1 MSEVRDLYGFLHPEI
16 TPEKEV
22 FVSERFKGKD
32 GKPMPFVIRPLEQE
46 VCDKIQRAC
55 IKTNKKGNS
64 EFDRIRYVDEITA
77 EAVVFPDLK
86 NAELQKAYGVL
97 GEVKLLRKMLYT
109 NEYNA
114 LIDAVQELSGMDD
127 DFDELKNDAKNE

>member
-16 TPEKEV
+16 TPEKGV

-46 VCDKIQRAC
+46 ICDKIQRAC
-55 IKTNKKGNS
+55 VKTNKKGTS

-97 GEVKLLRKMLYT
+97 GEVKLLKKMLYT

-114 LIDAVQELSGMDD
+114 LIDAVQELSGTD
-127 DFDELKNDAKNE
+127 DFDDLKNDAKNE

>member
-46 VCDKIQRAC
+46 ICDKIQRAC
-55 IKTNKKGNS
+55 VKTKKKGTS

-97 GEVKLLRKMLYT
+97 GEVKLLKKMLYT

-114 LIDAVQELSGMDD
+114 LIDAVQELSGTD
-127 DFDELKNDAKNE
+127 DFDDLKNDAKNE